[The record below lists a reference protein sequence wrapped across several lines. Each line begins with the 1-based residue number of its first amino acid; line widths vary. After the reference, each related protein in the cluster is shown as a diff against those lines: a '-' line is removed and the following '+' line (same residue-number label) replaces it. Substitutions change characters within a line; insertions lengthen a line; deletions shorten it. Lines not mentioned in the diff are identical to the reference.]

1 MIIKKDDGLFIKL
14 KMEGGYMAK
23 KKKKKKNKKK
33 DKKKKK
39 KRK

>member
-1 MIIKKDDGLFIKL
+1 MIIKKDVKLFTEL
-14 KMEGGYMAK
+14 KMEGGCMAK

>member
-1 MIIKKDDGLFIKL
+1 MITKKDAKLFTEL

-33 DKKKKK
+33 NKKKKK
-39 KRK
+39 KR